1 MYVHIYPSS
10 FPVFTCPYKWKINR
24 RVYAFLRRVNVIINF
39 LSDCCSVPCE
49 PGLAWRTYVYLVTVN
64 FFYHDVGGH
73 RNLRSAAYRYW
84 FNFNYISPAILI
96 LLGSMVYR
104 QAGVWKFRLA
114 CKTLSYRV
122 YLWAGIAVIIAG
134 RRLYGNTYL
143 SSILIQP
150 FLSYL
155 HLITVYL
162 GSAPAN
168 SFYFHFI
175 FTPCSCYI
183 DRLGL
188 SINPFVPLSLSLY
201 IICS

>member
-1 MYVHIYPSS
+1 M
-10 FPVFTCPYKWKINR
+10 
-24 RVYAFLRRVNVIINF
+24 
-39 LSDCCSVPCE
+39 
-49 PGLAWRTYVYLVTVN
+49 
-64 FFYHDVGGH
+64 
-73 RNLRSAAYRYW
+73 RSAAYRYW
-84 FNFNYISPAILI
+84 LNFNYFSCRII

-168 SFYFHFI
+168 SFI
-175 FTPCSCYI
+175 FTLSLSCSCYI

-188 SINPFVPLSLSLY
+188 SINPIVSLSLSLY

>member
-1 MYVHIYPSS
+1 MCIPPESERNYKLHFRFLFRALWAGISVTDLR
-10 FPVFTCPYKWKINR
+10 VFSN
-24 RVYAFLRRVNVIINF
+24 
-39 LSDCCSVPCE
+39 
-49 PGLAWRTYVYLVTVN
+49 GQ

-104 QAGVWKFRLA
+104 QAVVWKFRLA

-188 SINPFVPLSLSLY
+188 SINPFVSLSLSLY